1 MVGDGGDFGRAGN
14 SWKGT
19 LLGTGGGSQVVDVLR
34 RSFLA
39 FIGCLTCCSSTHSTQ
54 PAEVGLQKPL
64 VPSEVTPFLWA
75 LPSFQEGS
83 SLPSSTKGRGGGPQ
97 GCCSH
102 TGVPATLTAGQRP
115 GPGLSAASL
124 RPASPGA
131 AVGAS
136 GPCWSYALCSP
147 TCFTPRLGFPPIRP
161 CVGRRLSM
169 GRSPG

>member
-1 MVGDGGDFGRAGN
+1 MVGDGGYFGRAGN

-75 LPSFQEGS
+75 LPSFQNTPGPFPVCTLSWVEG
-83 SLPSSTKGRGGGPQ
+83 
-97 GCCSH
+97 
-102 TGVPATLTAGQRP
+102 RP
-115 GPGLSAASL
+115 GWARLGWLCGAELLRRMRTIWAADGWPLASIAHSDDCFTL
-124 RPASPGA
+124 RPHLAEKS
-131 AVGAS
+131 S
-136 GPCWSYALCSP
+136 EELRSTSR
-147 TCFTPRLGFPPIRP
+147 FTSIRI
-161 CVGRRLSM
+161 
-169 GRSPG
+169 